1 MLNLLKQPSAPQQLQ
16 NVELSNPQMILAH
29 QSQLRYRL
37 YTVICLF

>member
-29 QSQLRYRL
+29 QSFVCFKSEGGL
-37 YTVICLF
+37 